1 MKILGVIP
9 ARFAST
15 RFPGKP
21 LVEIA
26 GKTMVQR
33 VYEQVKKA
41 TLITEV
47 VVATDDA
54 RILDHVEGFGGK
66 AVLTSVDH
74 PSGTDRCFEAYQL
87 MNDEFNY
94 VINVQGDEPFIK
106 PEQIDLLAA
115 LLNGDTFIATLVKE
129 LKDQESLFNTNVVK
143 AVINVKKKA
152 LYFSR
157 SPIPHARNI
166 AEDAWLSQHKYF
178 NHIGMYAY
186 RTDVLE
192 ELTKLPVSL
201 LEKTESLE
209 QLRWLDNGYEI
220 LTAET
225 KSETI
230 GIDTPEDLQKAL
242 AYLKENPE

>member
-21 LVEIA
+21 LVDIA

-54 RILDHVEGFGGK
+54 RILEHVEGFGGK

-74 PSGTDRCFEAYQL
+74 PSGTDRCFEAYQKL
-87 MNDEFNY
+87 NEDFNY

-129 LKDQESLFNTNVVK
+129 FKDQESLFNPNVVK

-166 AEDAWLSQHKYF
+166 EEEAWLSQHKYYK
-178 NHIGMYAY
+178 HIGMYAY

-192 ELTKLPVSL
+192 ELTKLPVSA